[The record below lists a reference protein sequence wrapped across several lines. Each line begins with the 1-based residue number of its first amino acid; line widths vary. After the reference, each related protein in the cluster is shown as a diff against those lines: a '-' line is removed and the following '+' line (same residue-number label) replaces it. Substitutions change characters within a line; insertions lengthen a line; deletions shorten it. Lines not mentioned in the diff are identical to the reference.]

1 MHLPHHV
8 RTALALSG
16 ATHPSRKAVQ
26 MHSPRSRVALVALFA
41 AALAACA
48 DQGPTAPSAAPPT
61 DASRVVEPYA
71 GRIRLGI
78 VPGAASVKIGATV
91 GFDVREKGTSAYLVS
106 GLANEQVTVTWSS
119 GVAVATNNRRLQ
131 VVCTASATDRDQR
144 VAAGNAAGFPSAW
157 EFVSASSCW
166 RVYIG
171 ERPLPIDAA
180 AEATYKQ
187 NVINAGLATSAALW
201 KTVNATI
208 NEPRYVTTK
217 TTGTAASSRQ
227 PPRVTVASTARV
239 LIAGVQYRGIAEV
252 MRNAA
257 GTLAGINDVPMEE
270 YLYGVV
276 PRELGPAQY
285 PEAEAQKAQ
294 AIAARTYALAGLGKH
309 WNNGYDLLATVQDQV
324 YGGSSAENS
333 ISTAAV
339 NATAGIV
346 ATYNGALINALFYAT
361 SGGKTSNVEDVFTG
375 TDAYMRSVWDAPPGQ
390 ELPSVSA
397 LLTDLRTPT
406 WTGAYGGFHTYHR
419 WNYTWT
425 LAQMSCV
432 VGDFADQPVGNVTAI
447 NILSRSGTSG
457 RVTQIQFVTDAGT
470 FTETGTAI
478 RSAMPY
484 ISTSGVPT
492 LLPSTLFVIDRLTNS
507 SGQLT
512 GYRVYG
518 GGNGHGAGMAQT
530 GAVGMARA
538 GLTYQQI
545 LQKYYT
551 GIVLQVKSGTRA
563 NGISPVPPVT
573 TDPYDCTSA

>member
-1 MHLPHHV
+1 
-8 RTALALSG
+8 
-16 ATHPSRKAVQ
+16 
-26 MHSPRSRVALVALFA
+26 MHSPRTRIALLALVA
-41 AALAACA
+41 AALAGCS
-48 DQGPTAPSAAPPT
+48 DTIPTTPSAAPPHG
-61 DASRVVEPYA
+61 AAQNVLEPYA
-71 GRIRLGI
+71 GRIRIGI

-91 GFDVREKGTSAYLVS
+91 GYDVREKGTNAYLVS
-106 GLANEQVTVTWSS
+106 GLANEQVTVTWNASV
-119 GVAVATNNRRLQ
+119 GVATNNRRLQ
-131 VVCTASATDRDQR
+131 VVCTSSTTDRDQR
-144 VAAGNAAGFPSAW
+144 VQAGTDAGFPSAW
-157 EFVSASSCW
+157 EHVPSAGCW

-171 ERPLPIDAA
+171 ERPLPIDAT
-180 AEATYKQ
+180 AEAAYKQ
-187 NVINAGLATSAALW
+187 TVIDAGLATSAALW
-201 KTVNATI
+201 KTVNATV

-217 TTGTAASSRQ
+217 TTGTSASSRAQ
-227 PPRVTVASTARV
+227 PRITVASTARV
-239 LIAGVQYRGIAEV
+239 LIGGTTQFRGIAEV
-252 MRNAA
+252 MRNAS

-276 PRELGPAQY
+276 PRELGPVQY

-294 AIAARTYALAGLGKH
+294 AVAARTYAHGNLGKH

-324 YGGSSAENS
+324 YGGSAAEHS

-346 ATYNGALINALFYAT
+346 ATYNGNLINALFYAT

-375 TDAYMRSVWDAPPGQ
+375 TDAYMRSVWDAPAGQ

-397 LLTDLRTPT
+397 LLTDLRTPA
-406 WTGAYGGFHTYHR
+406 WTGAYASWHTYHR

-425 LAQMSCV
+425 MSQMSCV
-432 VGDFADQPVGNVTAI
+432 IGDFANQPVGNVTAI
-447 NILSRSGTSG
+447 NILSRASTSG
-457 RVTQIQFVTDAGT
+457 RVTQVQFVTDQGT

-478 RSAMPY
+478 RSAMQY
-484 ISTSGVPT
+484 INTSGVPT
-492 LLPSTLFVIDRLTNS
+492 MLPSTLFVIERLTNA
-507 SGQLT
+507 SGALT

-538 GLTYQQI
+538 GHTYTQI

-551 GIVLQVKSGTRA
+551 GIVLQVKNGTRV
-563 NGISPVPPVT
+563 NGTSPVPPVT